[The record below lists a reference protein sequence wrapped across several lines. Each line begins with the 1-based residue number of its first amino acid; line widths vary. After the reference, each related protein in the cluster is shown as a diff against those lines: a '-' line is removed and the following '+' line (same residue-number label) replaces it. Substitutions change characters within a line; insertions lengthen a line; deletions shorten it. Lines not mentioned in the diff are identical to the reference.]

1 MVVKDLIN
9 RLHDEDM
16 RTVRAAVT
24 ALDKVMTAFALRCL
38 VWFVCGRGSDV
49 EGFAVDDCGY
59 A

>member
-38 VWFVCGRGSDV
+38 V
-49 EGFAVDDCGY
+49 
-59 A
+59 